1 MKILLVRNDNIGDL
15 INTTPAITA
24 LRKYYPSAQIDIL
37 VNTENQS
44 AIFNNPAINQIY
56 IKIEDCNNL
65 ICIRNY
71 YF

>member
-24 LRKYYPSAQIDIL
+24 LRKYYPKAQIDIL

-44 AIFNNPAINQIY
+44 AIFNNSNINFTEST
-56 IKIEDCNNL
+56 IKS
-65 ICIRNY
+65 Y
-71 YF
+71 TKSGS